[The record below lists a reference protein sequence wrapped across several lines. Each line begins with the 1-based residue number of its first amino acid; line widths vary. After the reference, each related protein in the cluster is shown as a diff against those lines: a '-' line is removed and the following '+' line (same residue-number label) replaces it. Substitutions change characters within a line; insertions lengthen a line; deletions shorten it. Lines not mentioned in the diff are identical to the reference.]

1 MKHFNFWA
9 LALTAICMAACT
21 SEDDLTQSPPVQQEE
36 DVMVPIMFSSNKDN
50 TTRANVTG
58 VAAADSLGRRFVVSG
73 YKGPKSLWSDAS
85 KIVFDNYSV
94 EYIENSAFTTE
105 SNVANWEYVDRPR
118 IKHAIDK
125 GITRQSIKYW
135 DYTQDQ
141 YDFIAWSTGH
151 KTAIFSGDPADGE
164 VLVSAITPAT
174 ATTDA
179 KLAYT
184 FTGKAEDLQECYIAD
199 MVTVKKANYS
209 QMTGEKPVTLT
220 FRQLGTKVRIGI
232 YETIPGYSV
241 RNVQFYTKDGLLTK
255 TGDDLTPGQIVDK
268 ATIFTTTAA
277 NNIYKKGTYT
287 VYFPTVDD
295 PTSEDNNQAHITF
308 TGTDTDQSSVV
319 DQWGTLNYTIAE
331 DGEKT
336 PGAVYLGRSSNTA
349 SFAGS
354 PEYNYYAFYLP
365 NESGTNLNLR
375 VNFTLESIDGSGE
388 VIEVKN
394 AKAQIPSIYTTW
406 KSGFAYTYLFKISDK
421 TNGRTGVYDPTQAD
435 DATVN
440 SDPAGLYPITFDAV
454 VVNSEDDQTQ
464 ETITT
469 VSTPS
474 ITTYQQNSTVVN
486 ANEYTV
492 NNKDI
497 FVTVNEGDAIK
508 TLTDKAMLYLIPNGK
523 TEAEV
528 VDALQIQDDDHD
540 ANTVKG
546 RSGLVLTEA
555 TKVASKTE
563 LGANK
568 FILTNSVEFGA
579 DGNAISVA
587 DDQALRFTPSAGQT
601 YAFVY
606 TKTAPTGTGTVRFE
620 ARDFADF
627 EAGETKYHYAY
638 LPTTATG
645 DNGTPENTADDFFDA
660 QKGVKYFSKS
670 GDVYTRVVVPFIGQ
684 GVSNLYT
691 RSGAGTTADPYVYTI
706 ASGYAVSGTDYYYI
720 ANKNT
725 NYATDHGMEYPKA
738 TNIDYA
744 DFASATDLYTYNG
757 TAYAV
762 KTDAAPVDGTAYYKK
777 TTIGSEDVYTYC
789 VILPLQVKGMYV
801 LDENKDHCEKATE
814 TTAVDGQTYFD
825 KFTQNN
831 GLYYTKVI
839 KVQPALP

>member
-21 SEDDLTQSPPVQQEE
+21 SEDDLTQSPPVQQDEE
-36 DVMVPIMFSSNKDN
+36 VQIPIMFSSNKDN
-50 TTRANVTG
+50 ITRANIGG

-336 PGAVYLGRSSNTA
+336 EGAVYLGRSSNTA

-365 NESGTNLNLR
+365 NEEGTNLNLR
-375 VNFTLESIDGSGE
+375 VNFVLESIDGSGE

-421 TNGRTGVYDPTQAD
+421 TNGRTGVYDPTKAD

-440 SDPAGLYPITFDAV
+440 SDPAGLYPITFDAL
-454 VVNSEDDQTQ
+454 VVNSEDDMTQ

-486 ANEYTV
+486 ADEYTV
-492 NNKDI
+492 NGKDI
-497 FVTVNEGDAIK
+497 FVTVNEGDALV
-508 TLTDKAMLYLIPNGK
+508 TLADKAMLYLIPDGK

-528 VDALQIQDDDHD
+528 IDALQIQDDNADD
-540 ANTVKG
+540 GTVKG
-546 RSGLVLTEA
+546 RSGLVLTNA
-555 TKVASKTE
+555 TKVDAVDA
-563 LGANK
+563 LAADK
-568 FILTNSVEFGA
+568 FVLTNSVEFGA

-587 DDQALRFTPSAGQT
+587 DNQALRFTPSAGQT

-606 TKTAPTGTGTVRFE
+606 TKTAPVADNDVVKYE
-620 ARDFADF
+620 ALNWANFAL
-627 EAGETKYHYAY
+627 GQTKYRYDYKDAE
-638 LPTTATG
+638 
-645 DNGTPENTADDFFDA
+645 GTYC
-660 QKGVKYFSKS
+660 QKGVKYFSKNAS
-670 GDVYTRVVVPFIGQ
+670 DVYTMITAFVGQ
-684 GVSNLYT
+684 SVNNLYVKD
-691 RSGAGTTADPYVYTI
+691 GDNYVI
-706 ASGYAVSGTDYYYI
+706 ASGVAVPGTTYYYTTDNGMTYKECYPVSYSSARAANVLYTYDGTDY
-720 ANKNT
+720 T
-725 NYATDHGMEYPKA
+725 PKA
-738 TNIDYA
+738 A
-744 DFASATDLYTYNG
+744 G
-757 TAYAV
+757 
-762 KTDAAPVDGTAYYKK
+762 APVDGTAYYYLDG
-777 TTIGSEDVYTYC
+777 TVYKYA
-789 VILPLQVKGMYV
+789 VILPQKTENLYELDTTKYV
-801 LDENKDHCEKATE
+801 VANE
-814 TTAVDGQTYFD
+814 TAEVVGQTYFD
-825 KFTQNN
+825 KFTQND

-839 KVQPALP
+839 KVQP